1 MPRTALCF
9 LIGSAAIS
17 GLPPLNGFVSE
28 WLVFQAL
35 LGGPQLPRPELGLI
49 MAFAVGMLALTS
61 GLAAA
66 CFVKAFGITFLALP
80 RSAPAAA
87 AQEVPRTM
95 QAGLGVLAL
104 ACVALGV
111 FPSLVVTSLST
122 VVGGLGGL
130 PTGLPGAIPRL
141 RFEIPGTVGVIAP
154 AALAAG

>member
-35 LGGPQLPRPELGLI
+35 LGGPQLPRAELGLV
-49 MAFAVGMLALTS
+49 MAFAVGMLALAS

-80 RSAPAAA
+80 RSPRAAEA
-87 AQEVPRTM
+87 REVPGTM
-95 QAGLGVLAL
+95 QVPMALLAV
-104 ACVALGV
+104 ACL
-111 FPSLVVTSLST
+111 
-122 VVGGLGGL
+122 
-130 PTGLPGAIPRL
+130 
-141 RFEIPGTVGVIAP
+141 
-154 AALAAG
+154 